1 MTAVFADKLNNF
13 RWRERLDGAVP
24 VFAFLL
30 FNRRFYG

>member
-1 MTAVFADKLNNF
+1 MNVFADNLNNS

-30 FNRRFYG
+30 FNRRFCG